1 MKRLAFAIAASWCWA
16 VSLPVSAQF
25 ITPPAGMVVEG
36 VPPIEDALA
45 EKVAAYTQFN
55 PSTLVGWHP
64 EKSAVLVKRRN
75 GNSQQLHLVAR
86 PGETPQALGASDEAT
101 LALKRQS
108 ARSNAVLAARNSAA
122 FRRLTMRSRNGKS
135 AAYSTPHIAQD
146 GSTIWAISNRN
157 SASNRE
163 SAVRRLVQIH
173 VKTGKESV
181 LAGHV
186 RADVEEFA
194 VSQVARRI
202 AFLTRENGASV
213 LRFLDLDSK
222 QELPRPALLP
232 GDISNLHW
240 QHEVHDRA
248 GMAPSDDTLAFNLSS
263 AKSPSDVFTYQI
275 KATKL
280 TRWTNAAAPGLS
292 PLDFVEPQ
300 RIEWKTAESKTTPGF
315 FYQPDAATF
324 PGKRPVI
331 IEVRGGMPVFLGRN
345 NYFVNALGVA
355 FVRVDNNT
363 NVDAVLKWIATEP
376 ALDAG
381 RVAVMEGGEMMLASS
396 PLTTRPTLKV
406 RTDGL
411 GPDKRSHE
419 DFLFYAQVK
428 FVEAVLLR

>member
-36 VPPIEDALA
+36 VPPIEVALA
-45 EKVAAYTQFN
+45 EKVAVYTLFN
-55 PSTLVGWHP
+55 ASTLVGWHP

-75 GNSQQLHLVAR
+75 GNSQPLHLVAR
-86 PGETPQALGASDEAT
+86 PGETPQVLGEADEAI
-101 LALKRQS
+101 LALKKQS
-108 ARSNAVLAARNSAA
+108 TRGDAVLAARNSAA
-122 FRRLTMRSRNGKS
+122 FRRLTLRSRNGKS
-135 AAYSTPHIAQD
+135 AAYSTPHMAQD
-146 GSTIWAISNRN
+146 GSTIWAISNRD
-157 SASNRE
+157 ST
-163 SAVRRLVQIH
+163 VRRLVQIH

-181 LAGHV
+181 MVGHLNV
-186 RADVEEFA
+186 DVEAFA

-232 GDISNLHW
+232 GNISNLHW

-275 KATKL
+275 KSTKL
-280 TRWTNAAAPGLS
+280 TRWTNGAASGLS

-300 RIEWKTAESKTTPGF
+300 RIEWKTAESKTTPGY
-315 FYQPDAATF
+315 FYQPDATTF

-331 IEVRGGMPVFLGRN
+331 IEVRGGTPVFLGRN
-345 NYFVNALGVA
+345 NYFVNAVGVA

-363 NVDAVLKWIATEP
+363 NVDVVLKWIATEP

-381 RVAVMEGGEMMLASS
+381 RVAVMEGGNMVLASS
-396 PLTTRPTLKV
+396 PLTTRPALKV
-406 RTDGL
+406 RADGL
-411 GPDKRSHE
+411 GPDTKSHE

-428 FVEAVLLR
+428 FVEVELLR